1 MDNQFKQYQLKP
13 FVIAGLDAMGITQP
27 TPIQKKVIPALLRGE
42 NLVGQSQTGSGKT
55 HAFLVPLLSLVDPN
69 EDATQVVITAPS
81 RELANQIYAV
91 AQQLTQ
97 TEPAIRISRLVGGM
111 DKQKQI
117 DKLQAHQPHVAIGT
131 PGRILDMI
139 KRYDLVP
146 ASVRHFVVDEA
157 DMTLD
162 MGFLETVDAI
172 ASSFPE
178 HLQMAVFSATIPQ
191 KLEPFLRKYMD
202 HPTVI
207 ELKPQSVIA
216 DTVENILIAA
226 KGRDKNE
233 LIYQLVTMGHP
244 FLVLIFANTK
254 TSVDA
259 IHDYLKHQGLKVAKI
274 HGGVQPRERRRIMK
288 EVADLK
294 YQYVV
299 ATDLAARGID
309 IKGVSM
315 VINAEIPRDQ
325 EFFIHRVGRTGRNGL
340 PGTAITLYEPG
351 QEDQIAELEHMGIKF
366 KPKTIQKG
374 ELVDTYDRNR
384 RVQRKPKQ
392 EDTSLAI
399 RGLVKKAKQKHM
411 PNYRKKIR
419 TAVLLE
425 RKRNAKVAR
434 RQALL
439 VEKRKH
445 RKRG

>member
-216 DTVENILIAA
+216 DTVENILIAV

-259 IHDYLKHQGLKVAKI
+259 IHDYLKHKGLKVAKI
-274 HGGVQPRERRRIMK
+274 HGGIQPRERRRIMK

-439 VEKRKH
+439 AEKRKH

>member
-1 MDNQFKQYQLKP
+1 MENQFKQFQLKP
-13 FVIAGLDAMGITQP
+13 FVIDGLNAMAITAP
-27 TPIQKKVIPALLRGE
+27 TPIQQKVIPALLRGE
-42 NLVGQSQTGSGKT
+42 NIVGQSQTGSGKT
-55 HAFLVPLLSLVDPN
+55 HAFLVPLLSMVDPT

-91 AQQLTQ
+91 AQQLIQ
-97 TEPAIRISRLVGGM
+97 TEPAIRINRLVGGM

-117 DKLQAHQPHVAIGT
+117 DKLQNHQPHVAIGT

-139 KRYDLVP
+139 KSYDLVP
-146 ASVRHFVVDEA
+146 SSVRHFVVDEA

-172 ASSFPE
+172 ASSFPD

-202 HPTVI
+202 NPTTI

-259 IHDYLKHQGLKVAKI
+259 IHDFLKHQGLKVAKI
-274 HGGVQPRERRRIMK
+274 HGGIQPRERRRVMK
-288 EVADLK
+288 DVADLK

-315 VINAEIPRDQ
+315 VINAEIPRDN
-325 EFFIHRVGRTGRNGL
+325 EFFIHRVGRTGRNGMA
-340 PGTAITLYEPG
+340 GTAVTLYEPG
-351 QEDQIAELEHMGIKF
+351 QEDQIAE
-366 KPKTIQKG
+366 
-374 ELVDTYDRNR
+374 
-384 RVQRKPKQ
+384 
-392 EDTSLAI
+392 
-399 RGLVKKAKQKHM
+399 
-411 PNYRKKIR
+411 
-419 TAVLLE
+419 
-425 RKRNAKVAR
+425 
-434 RQALL
+434 
-439 VEKRKH
+439 
-445 RKRG
+445 